1 MDNVNGA
8 KSSGISRELVFLM
21 AVTCGFTVANVYLNQ
36 TLLVSMGNTFHVTA
50 AQAGIIATLAQV
62 GYAAGNLMLVPLG
75 DIFERRRLILN
86 LLLLVCLC
94 SAAAALAVNFPWLVI
109 ANLLL
114 GFFTIIPQIIVP
126 FAAGLSSE
134 KERGKVLGNVAIG
147 LVCGILG
154 ARLISGI
161 VDTQYGWRTMYWI
174 TCAATII
181 IMVLIRF
188 YLPKS
193 KGANTVNYRKLLS
206 SLGPLFLQ
214 EKVLRKA
221 CLSQGLM
228 FGAFSLFWT
237 TLVFLLSDPPYS
249 YGSQVAGMIGLV
261 GIGGAFATPIIGRII
276 DSKGASFA
284 NTLCMS
290 LSLLAFVL
298 FLAGQSFLIAIII
311 GALLVTMGTQA
322 NQVACQAIIFQ
333 LSAEMRSRL
342 NGIYMVST
350 FLGGALGSY
359 LGVLAWTNFHWIGVC
374 VLGIIMIGIAFTS
387 LITSVSPA
395 QEMNAKS

>member
-1 MDNVNGA
+1 M
-8 KSSGISRELVFLM
+8 
-21 AVTCGFTVANVYLNQ
+21 
-36 TLLVSMGNTFHVTA
+36 LLVSMGNTFHVTA
-50 AQAGIIATLAQV
+50 AQAGIIFTLAQV
-62 GYAAGNLMLVPLG
+62 GYAIGNLMLVPLG

-86 LLLLVCLC
+86 LLLLVCIC
-94 SAAAALAVNFPWLVI
+94 SVASALAVNFTWLVI

-126 FAAGLSSE
+126 FAAGLSTVT
-134 KERGKVLGNVAIG
+134 ERGKVLGNVAIG

-161 VDTQYGWRTMYWI
+161 VDTRYGWRTMYWI
-174 TCAATII
+174 TCIATVII
-181 IMVLIRF
+181 LVLIRF

-193 KGANTVNYRKLLS
+193 KGDNTVKYGKLLGS
-206 SLGPLFLQ
+206 MVPLFFQ
-214 EKVLRKA
+214 EKLLRRA

-237 TLVFLLSDPPYS
+237 TLVFLLSQPPYS

-261 GIGGAFATPIIGRII
+261 GIGGAFATPVIGQII
-276 DSKGASFA
+276 DRKGANFA

-290 LSLLAFVL
+290 LSLVAFVL

-322 NQVACQAIIFQ
+322 NQVACQAILFQ

-359 LGVLAWTNFHWIGVC
+359 LGVLAWTRFHWIGVC
-374 VLGIIMIGIAFTS
+374 LLGIIMIGTAFTS
-387 LITSVSPA
+387 LITSVKPVR
-395 QEMNAKS
+395 EVNIKS

>member
-1 MDNVNGA
+1 MNKDN
-8 KSSGISRELVFLM
+8 GIMSPSISKGLVFLM

-36 TLLVSMGNTFHVTA
+36 TLLVSMGNTFHITA
-50 AQAGIIATLAQV
+50 AQAGIIATIAQV
-62 GYAAGNLMLVPLG
+62 GYALGNLMLVPLG

-86 LLLLVCLC
+86 LLFLVCLC
-94 SAAAALAVNFPWLVI
+94 SAASALAMNFPWLVI

-126 FAAGLSSE
+126 FAAGLSKES
-134 KERGKVLGNVAIG
+134 ERGKVLGNVAIG

-161 VDTQYGWRTMYWI
+161 VDTHFGWRTMYWI
-174 TCAATII
+174 TCAATVI

-188 YLPKS
+188 SLPKS
-193 KGANTVNYRKLLS
+193 KASNTVNYGKLLF

-214 EKVLRKA
+214 EKVLRRA

-237 TLVFLLSDPPYS
+237 TLVFLLSEPPYS

-276 DSKGASFA
+276 DSKGANVA
-284 NTLCMS
+284 NMLCMS
-290 LSLLAFVL
+290 VSLLAFVL
-298 FLAGQSFLIAIII
+298 FLTGKLFLIGIII

-342 NGIYMVST
+342 NGIYMVMT

-359 LGVLAWTNFHWIGVC
+359 LGVLAWTRFHWIGVC
-374 VLGIIMIGIAFTS
+374 VLGIFMIGIAFTS
-387 LITSVSPA
+387 LVISEKPI
-395 QEMNAKS
+395 QEIDVKS